1 MSSTPG
7 WFDSTLHTNSIA
19 IHEKCSF
26 SGIKTPYLRVY
37 CPTHDFHHSIRNY
50 EAHKTLKKRKKG
62 KKKRKQGKEKNL
74 LPREKLINR
83 TRLRDDPKLELSDRK
98 SKITMIN

>member
-50 EAHKTLKKRKKG
+50 ETHKTLKKKG
-62 KKKRKQGKEKNL
+62 KKERKKESKEKRKIYYQEK
-74 LPREKLINR
+74 
-83 TRLRDDPKLELSDRK
+83 S
-98 SKITMIN
+98 

>member
-50 EAHKTLKKRKKG
+50 ETHKTLKKKEKRKE
-62 KKKRKQGKEKNL
+62 KKKARK
-74 LPREKLINR
+74 REKSTI
-83 TRLRDDPKLELSDRK
+83 KRK
-98 SKITMIN
+98 ANQ